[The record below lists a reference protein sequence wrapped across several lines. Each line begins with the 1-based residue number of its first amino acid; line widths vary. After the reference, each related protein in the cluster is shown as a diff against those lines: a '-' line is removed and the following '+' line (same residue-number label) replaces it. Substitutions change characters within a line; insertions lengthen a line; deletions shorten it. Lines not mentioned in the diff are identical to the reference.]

1 MNRDWDCME
10 VQCQLLGALWF
21 AASLPLIS
29 PLSFTASSLPFH
41 PLHPPLIDSQI
52 GRNWRPLQRSMSR
65 ADPEREGALPT
76 KVFFDILQSNGI
88 QLSPRQQIQ
97 VQEVL
102 DPGLTDTI
110 NYHEFFKA
118 FLG

>member
-1 MNRDWDCME
+1 MVWKCYAAARCPVVHSE
-10 VQCQLLGALWF
+10 TALNQ
-21 AASLPLIS
+21 
-29 PLSFTASSLPFH
+29 SSLLPSFI
-41 PLHPPLIDSQI
+41 PSISSPPLLDPQI

>member
-1 MNRDWDCME
+1 MNDTETGIVWKCYASCSVLCGSQCM
-10 VQCQLLGALWF
+10 
-21 AASLPLIS
+21 SLPLIN
-29 PLSFTASSLPFH
+29 PLSFAASTLPFS
-41 PLHPPLIDSQI
+41 PALDPQI
-52 GRNWRPLQRSMSR
+52 GRNWRHLQRSMSR

-88 QLSPRQQIQ
+88 QLLPRQQIQ

>member
-1 MNRDWDCME
+1 M
-10 VQCQLLGALWF
+10 QLLGALWF
-21 AASLPLIS
+21 AVRLPLIS
-29 PLSFTASSLPFH
+29 PLSFTASSLPS
-41 PLHPPLIDSQI
+41 PPLIDSQI

>member
-1 MNRDWDCME
+1 MVWKCYAAARCPVVRSEPAFN
-10 VQCQLLGALWF
+10 QSSLLHGF
-21 AASLPLIS
+21 ISSIS
-29 PLSFTASSLPFH
+29 P
-41 PLHPPLIDSQI
+41 PPIDSQI

-110 NYHEFFKA
+110 NYHEFFRA